1 MKRESSMAEQNTAVF
16 GIFSDRFSTADAIKS
31 LKTAGF
37 RNTDIIAVFPD
48 EIGTWQF
55 SSKTGTKL
63 VEGAAAGLCGGLLI
77 SGVVLWVLT
86 ALSFVSLDSIS
97 VSVSLAVGGVLGSL
111 LGGTVGRRI
120 SDYDRRY
127 EGRVRRGDILVS
139 VQCEDPNWTDKAKD
153 ILRNT
158 GGDDVSVSDKV
169 TVDFARTNRILVRPA
184 SEKTTTS
191 VLRLVKHENLRRE
204 PAELRRS
211 GTRNSGSSR
220 ISIRLWRRRS

>member
-1 MKRESSMAEQNTAVF
+1 MAEQNTAVF
-16 GIFSDRFSTADAIKS
+16 GIFSDRLATADAIES

-37 RNTDIIAVFPD
+37 RNTDILAVYPD

-55 SSKTGTKL
+55 SSKNGTKL
-63 VEGAAAGLCGGLLI
+63 FEGAAAGLCGGLLI

-86 ALSFVSLDSIS
+86 ATSFVFLDSIS
-97 VSVSLAVGGVLGSL
+97 ISVSLAVGGALGSL

-120 SDYDRRY
+120 SDYEKRY
-127 EGRVRRGDILVS
+127 EGRVRRGDILLS
-139 VQCEDPNWTDKAKD
+139 VQCEDSNWMDKAKD

-158 GGDDVSVSDKV
+158 GGDDVSVSDKL
-169 TVDFARTNRILVRPA
+169 TVDFVRTNRILVRPA
-184 SEKTTTS
+184 SEKTATS

-211 GTRNSGSSR
+211 GTRNPGSGR
-220 ISIRLWRRRS
+220 ISIRMWRWRS